1 MKSIEQLPQVAQQG
15 LAGLEAGQNLK
26 YRILREAA
34 QPVKRQRRMPVWAPA
49 MCAAMALVI
58 ALMAFVPSLMQ
69 PDDNGQLIIAMPAGE
84 TTAAPILTS
93 QGGITGGSISGGRNV
108 SGESLWS
115 PNVNGSMPVI
125 GVNGAFY
132 RMMEEPAS
140 VKKNLLGDSI
150 GKVEEFTTEPALSG
164 LDVILSNVSGA
175 GTQVYKIKNMG
186 GTLIAAQV
194 DGTMRL
200 FQRVGFNGSALRG
213 GESLQDTLQ
222 VTGKV
227 QSLELS
233 GVGIVDNAKQ
243 AEKLIKQLFASAEY
257 ASSGSVN
264 GSQVLLIHLDNGLTL
279 QMAVKND
286 KLSACGT
293 WSCPEFFEA
302 FAEAAH

>member
-1 MKSIEQLPQVAQQG
+1 MKSLNQLPQVAQQG

-34 QPVKRQRRMPVWAPA
+34 QPAKRERRMPVWAPTV
-49 MCAAMALVI
+49 CAAMALVI
-58 ALMAFVPSLMQ
+58 ALVAFVPSLTQ
-69 PDDNGQLIIAMPAGE
+69 PKDNGQLIVAMPAGE
-84 TTAAPILTS
+84 TTSAPQLTS
-93 QGGITGGSISGGRNV
+93 QGGITGGSISGARST
-108 SGESLWS
+108 SGASLWS
-115 PNVNGSMPVI
+115 ANVNGSMPVI

-140 VKKNLLGDSI
+140 VKKNLLGDAI

-164 LDVILSNVSGA
+164 LDVILSNVSSA
-175 GTQVYKIKNMG
+175 GTHVYKIKNMG

-194 DGTMRL
+194 DGTLRL

-213 GESLQDTLQ
+213 GESLKDTLQ
-222 VTGKV
+222 VSGKV
-227 QSLELS
+227 QSIELS
-233 GVGIVDNAKQ
+233 GVGVVDNAKQ
-243 AEKLIKQLFASAEY
+243 ADKLMSLLFSSAEY

-293 WSCPEFFEA
+293 WSCPEFFDA